1 MGLFFISVGAAFDF
15 PLIAQQPWAVAGLT
29 LGLIVLKA
37 LVVLG
42 LAKAFGFQK
51 PANYL
56 LALAL
61 AQGGEFGFVLFTQAE
76 GIGALPGDLA
86 RLGAAAIALS
96 MALAPLLLAWGV
108 RLTQGLTQVPE
119 READAI
125 DPEDHPVILAGFGRF
140 GSVIGRFLRAQG
152 VGVTVLDS
160 DADQVESLRRFG
172 AKSFYGDA
180 SRLDLLHAAGAQKAR
195 MLIVAVDEWEKS
207 LEIVD
212 LARKHFPHL
221 RILVRANHR
230 LHEYEILDRGLLGH
244 VHEMRESALAL
255 GVKALH
261 GLGHAP
267 QAGPPGQPDLPPARR
282 QGRARAGGLPAPG
295 AGTGEA
301 GGGSAAPQ
309 RRCWRI
315 CWRQT

>member
-1 MGLFFISVGAAFDF
+1 MASVQLRETFTAVALATVVGTAALMQLVGLSPALGAFLAGVVLADSDYRHQLEADLEPFKGLLMGLFFISVGAAFDF

-29 LGLIVLKA
+29 LGLILLKA

-76 GIGALPGDLA
+76 GIGALPSDLA

-180 SRLDLLHAAGAQKAR
+180 SRLDLLARRRGPEGPHADRGGGRVAEVAGDRGPGAQ
-195 MLIVAVDEWEKS
+195 
-207 LEIVD
+207 
-212 LARKHFPHL
+212 
-221 RILVRANHR
+221 
-230 LHEYEILDRGLLGH
+230 
-244 VHEMRESALAL
+244 AL
-255 GVKALH
+255 
-261 GLGHAP
+261 P
-267 QAGPPGQPDLPPARR
+267 
-282 QGRARAGGLPAPG
+282 
-295 AGTGEA
+295 
-301 GGGSAAPQ
+301 
-309 RRCWRI
+309 RI
-315 CWRQT
+315 CASW